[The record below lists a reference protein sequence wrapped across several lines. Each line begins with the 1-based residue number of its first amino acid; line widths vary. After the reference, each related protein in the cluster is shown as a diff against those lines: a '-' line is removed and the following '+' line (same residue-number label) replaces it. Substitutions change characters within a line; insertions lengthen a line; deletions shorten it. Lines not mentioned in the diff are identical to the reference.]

1 MKTTVF
7 LVSVVLAAIVSPA
20 MAEIYK
26 WVDEQGRVHY
36 SDKAVEDS
44 EPMNVPSEKKQSSS
58 ASSVDR
64 KQRRQRLLQAFEEDR
79 ATRKQQAD
87 EVRQKKA
94 KLSRQCVVAKD
105 QLRGMQ
111 RSNRLYDLDKSG
123 NRVYLSDEQ
132 RRKATARLSAE
143 IKKHCK

>member
-1 MKTTVF
+1 MKTIIY
-7 LVSVVLAAIVSPA
+7 LISVVLALLSWTVK
-20 MAEIYK
+20 AEIYK

-36 SDKAVEDS
+36 GDKAVDNS

-58 ASSVDR
+58 ASPEDR
-64 KQRRQRLLQAFEEDR
+64 KERRQRLLQAFEEDR
-79 ATRKQQAD
+79 AARKQQAE

-132 RRKATARLSAE
+132 RRNATARLSAE